1 MKHLTSFILGAAAG
15 IAVYKYA
22 SMSREE
28 REEFLG
34 NMKNKAT
41 KVKEEAENAMNKAKD
56 YFEELKQK
64 TSEHLSN
71 AERKVKDTFGKSET
85 AI

>member
-1 MKHLTSFILGAAAG
+1 MKHITSFILGAAAG

-28 REEFLG
+28 REEFMS
-34 NMKNKAT
+34 NMKNKAS
-41 KVKEEAENAMNKAKD
+41 KIKEDAEDAMNRAKD
-56 YFEELKQK
+56 YFEEMKQK
-64 TSEHLSN
+64 TSEHLGN
-71 AERKVKDTFGKSET
+71 AERKVKDMFGKGET